1 MSFFRLLLVIAVF
14 CAPLVEVNHAD
25 EIDCEEQNC
34 LVCHANT
41 DEYQSSSSH
50 PFFLAVKPTDL
61 IFSAGDRLVDKALKT
76 NLSIR
81 GPPHYVRDE
90 SV

>member
-1 MSFFRLLLVIAVF
+1 MSFLRLLLVVAVF
-14 CAPLVEVNHAD
+14 FAPLVEVSHAD
-25 EIDCEEQNC
+25 NIDCDEQNC

-41 DEYQSSSSH
+41 GEYQSSSGH
-50 PFFLAVKPTDL
+50 PLFLAVKPTDL
-61 IFSAGDRLVDKALKT
+61 IFSTGDRLVDKAHKT

-81 GPPHYVRDE
+81 GPPRYVRDE